1 MVDNQSEVNSDEN
14 KSKILISVLV
24 YFPKQQPAFF
34 ETGTDLLPLPQ
45 LAQGFQLTLGEL
57 FGWLLE

>member
-1 MVDNQSEVNSDEN
+1 M
-14 KSKILISVLV
+14 LV

-34 ETGTDLLPLPQ
+34 ETGTDLLPVPQ
-45 LAQGFQLTLGEL
+45 FAQGFQLTLGEL